1 MATSEHTPDD
11 GAARRP
17 PPSTRH
23 LARQATAHRAE
34 FARLYERVAP
44 AVYAWARLRIRPEQ
58 RRHLDPDDVVQEVWC
73 RAVTRFDTFDAEA
86 TPFRA
91 WIFRVAKYVL
101 LEAFR
106 ALRKTSALGAAPDG
120 EGTRSPDTFPDEA
133 TSLTQRVARNEEL
146 RAFLAYVETLDDQ
159 ERDLVIHCG
168 LEGLGYDEVATRLGL
183 TRDAAKKR
191 WQRLRARLVEHGIPR
206 DVLEAA

>member
-1 MATSEHTPDD
+1 MHTPHHTPDD

-23 LARQATAHRAE
+23 LARQASANSAE
-34 FARLYERVAP
+34 FAHLYERVAP

-58 RRHLDPDDVVQEVWC
+58 RRRLDPEDVVQEVWC
-73 RAVTRFDTFDAEA
+73 RAVTRFDSFDAEQ

-106 ALRKTSALGAAPDG
+106 SLRKTSPLGLPQDG
-120 EGTRSPDTFPDEA
+120 DGVPSPDTFPDDA

-146 RAFLAYVETLDDQ
+146 RAFLAYVETLDDH

-183 TRDAAKKR
+183 SRDAAKKR

-206 DVLEAA
+206 DVIESV